1 MAVCPDR
8 RMTTISVYLRFSAT
22 IGAALV
28 LPFVLLELANRRGL
42 PEDFP
47 IPLFGLMWL
56 LSSSVTLI
64 LTSLVRSVRARNSVG
79 VSAVGLLLRVAC
91 LIPFAWLWVVLV
103 LDQMPCFLGVPNC
116 D

>member
-1 MAVCPDR
+1 MP
-8 RMTTISVYLRFSAT
+8 TISAQLRFSAT

-28 LPFVLLELANRRGL
+28 LPFMLLQLANRGL
-42 PEDFP
+42 SGDFP
-47 IPLFGLMWL
+47 IPLFGLMWF
-56 LSSSVTLI
+56 LSTTITLI
-64 LTSLVRSVRARNSVG
+64 LTSLVRSVRARRSAM
-79 VSAVGLLLRVAC
+79 VSPLGLVLRGAC